1 MKRHLRLARTAI
13 IVACLASLLVG
24 CPQRSAQENQAE
36 IHLYAAQIHL
46 QDKQPKLALT
56 QLELAKELVPDYPKT
71 HLLLGVA
78 YANGGRLE
86 EAFEEYRFVTER
98 EPENEKAWLFW
109 GQALYLSGRFGEAV
123 NKLERAA
130 GLEPNSGLILSELG
144 IALSASGRHDA
155 AVSTLGRMAE
165 VEPDPPTP
173 ALLAWGTS
181 LASLG
186 QGAEARKPLEAILAK
201 DPDHLSTL
209 SILGAVLE
217 NSDDPSER
225 ERAVALHE
233 RALRA
238 VPGDAAALHNLG
250 RAYLATGRA
259 GEAYD
264 LIQRSLAMTDPS
276 DFFYAARQANLERA
290 RAGLPRTRAGDTV
303 PNVLLI
309 VLDTLRA
316 DHLGSYGYPRA
327 TSPHIDGLAR
337 QGVLFESAISQA
349 PWTAAS
355 IASLFTSLYPS
366 VHGLNGGIRWG
377 AKQGSGGNDLPFATQ
392 KTLAAGQ
399 LTLAEML
406 RRNGYRTAGFVS
418 NVYVNSIFGF
428 SQGFETYGD
437 DHGDYSRNVAR
448 AKRRA
453 NETNRQVFAW
463 LEKEI
468 EEPFFLFVHYNDCH
482 WPYDPPAP
490 FGREWVKDYQ
500 GDLTPERTTAIV
512 ERQGEPITGLSD
524 EDLRYLIG
532 LYDGEIA
539 YADAAVSDLMEKVQ
553 SAELERELLTVVT
566 ADHGE
571 EFLDHGSASHGYT
584 LFDEQIRV
592 PLIFHLPGRL
602 EPRRVASQVRLID
615 VMPSILDLAGVAERP
630 GSIQGESLVALLTGE
645 TERGPSAAYSEA
657 TYVGEQ
663 KSLRADGKLKL
674 IYRAEDEGTSLFDLA
689 SDPDERSDVAGEQ
702 PAVVTSLRDQLQR
715 WNETN
720 QELRTKLFDKE
731 TEQEVILDDETQERL
746 RALGYIQ

>member
-1 MKRHLRLARTAI
+1 MKRHSRLALTAATA
-13 IVACLASLLVG
+13 ACLASLLVG

-36 IHLYAAQIHL
+36 IHIDAAQTHL
-46 QDKQPKLALT
+46 RDGQPRLALR
-56 QLELAKELVPDYPKT
+56 QLEQAKELAPEYPKT
-71 HLLLGVA
+71 HLLLGVT
-78 YANGGRLE
+78 YANGGRYE

-98 EPENEKAWLFW
+98 EPENEKAFLFW
-109 GQALYLSGRFGEAV
+109 GQALYRKALFEEAV
-123 NKLERAA
+123 DKLGRAA
-130 GLEPNSGLILSELG
+130 RLDPSDGLILSELG
-144 IALSASGRHDA
+144 MALAASGRHGA
-155 AVSTLGRMAE
+155 AVSTFDRMAE
-165 VEPDPPTP
+165 FDPDPAVP

-186 QGAEARKPLEAILAK
+186 RHAEARKPLEAVLAK
-201 DPDHLSTL
+201 DPDHLGTL
-209 SILGAVLE
+209 SVLGALLE
-217 NSDDPSER
+217 GSEDPSER
-225 ERAVALHE
+225 ERAVTLHE

-238 VPGDAAALHNLG
+238 KPGDAAALHNLG
-250 RAYLATGRA
+250 RAYLAVGRS

-264 LIQRSLAMTDPS
+264 LIQRSLAMTDPA
-276 DFFYAARQANLERA
+276 DALYAVRQANLERA
-290 RAGLPRTRAGDTV
+290 RAGLPRTRAGETV
-303 PNVLLI
+303 PNILVI

-349 PWTAAS
+349 PWTAPS
-355 IASLFTSLYPS
+355 MASLFTSLYPS

-377 AKQGSGGNDLPFATQ
+377 AKQGNGGNHLPFATQ
-392 KTLAAGQ
+392 KTLAPGQ

-418 NVYVNSIFGF
+418 SVYVNSIFGF

-437 DHGDYSRNVAR
+437 DHGDYSKDIGQV
-448 AKRRA
+448 KRRA
-453 NETNRQVFAW
+453 SDTNRHVFEW
-463 LEKEI
+463 LENEI

-490 FGREWVKDYQ
+490 FQEWVKAYQ

-512 ERQGEPITGLSD
+512 ERRGKPITGLDD
-524 EDLRYLIG
+524 EDLRYLVG

-539 YADAAVSDLMEKVQ
+539 YVDAAVGDLMEKVR
-553 SAELERELLTVVT
+553 SATLDRELLTVVT

-615 VMPSILDLAGVAERP
+615 VMPSILDLGGVAERP
-630 GSIQGESLVALLTGE
+630 GSLQGESLVPLLTGE
-645 TERGPSAAYSEA
+645 TDRGPNAAYSEA

-663 KSLRADGKLKL
+663 KSIRADGKLKL
-674 IYRAEDEGTSLFDLA
+674 IYRTENEGTSLFDLA
-689 SDPDERSDVAGEQ
+689 SDPDERADLAGDR
-702 PAVVTSLRDQLQR
+702 PAVVTSLRDQLQG
-715 WNETN
+715 WNQTN
-720 QELRTKLFDKE
+720 QELRTSLFAKE